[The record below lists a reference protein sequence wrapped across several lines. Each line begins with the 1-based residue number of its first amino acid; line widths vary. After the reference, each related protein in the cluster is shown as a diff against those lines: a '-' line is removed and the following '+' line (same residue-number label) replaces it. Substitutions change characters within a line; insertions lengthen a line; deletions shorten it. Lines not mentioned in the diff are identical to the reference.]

1 MDKTSSQN
9 KEQSKKMNHRLQRG
23 AKQSFNQPQ
32 RKKKFSNR
40 TFWYVIFLLAW
51 AALSLIASQFI
62 IAFLMILPLGDRI
75 VEPLWTAVYD
85 FLVYAFALVL
95 VVWIPPRFAKLL
107 EHHKTTLKS
116 QKATTTPVSA
126 GDSQNSYE
134 TQLVKDLTTNTEE
147 LGVNKWPTF
156 TDLGLVPIGYVVYIF
171 LANLATN
178 LMQAFPWF
186 DAEETQDVGFNGLM
200 NGSDRFFAMLALV
213 FIAPIVEE
221 LVMRGWLYG
230 KLRAKLN
237 FIPSILLTSLLF
249 AVLHGQW
256 NVGVT
261 VFFLSLVLCSLREI
275 TGSVWSGILLH
286 MLNNGVA
293 FYILYVL
300 ML

>member
-1 MDKTSSQN
+1 MDKNLSQSTQSSKSTKTS
-9 KEQSKKMNHRLQRG
+9 KHR
-23 AKQSFNQPQ
+23 FN
-32 RKKKFSNR
+32 RR
-40 TFWYVIFLLAW
+40 TFWHIIFLLAW

-62 IAFLMILPLGDRI
+62 VAFLMILPLGERI
-75 VEPLWTAVYD
+75 AEPLWTAVYD
-85 FLVYAFALVL
+85 FLVYALALAMAVF
-95 VVWIPPRFAKLL
+95 IPPQFAKLL
-107 EHHKTTLKS
+107 QHRKTPSESEKS
-116 QKATTTPVSA
+116 ITQK
-126 GDSQNSYE
+126 E
-134 TQLVKDLTTNTEE
+134 TQATSQSASQFTQDLTTNAEE

-178 LMQAFPWF
+178 LMQFFPWF
-186 DAEETQDVGFNGLM
+186 DAEETQDVGFSGLM
-200 NGSDRFFAMLALV
+200 NGPDRFFAMLALV
-213 FIAPIVEE
+213 FVAPIVEE

-237 FIPSILLTSLLF
+237 FVPSALLTSLLF

-256 NVGVT
+256 NVGIT

-293 FYILYVL
+293 FYILYIL